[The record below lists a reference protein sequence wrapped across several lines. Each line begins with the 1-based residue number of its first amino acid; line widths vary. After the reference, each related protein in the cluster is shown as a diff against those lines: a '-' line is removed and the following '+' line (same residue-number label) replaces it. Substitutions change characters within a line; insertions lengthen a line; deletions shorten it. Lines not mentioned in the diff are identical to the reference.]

1 MPSFSKLLSVA
12 LVTLAATS
20 SVSGSGL
27 RVRDDCP
34 RGQEWNGREC
44 VHQPSADDCSRGQ
57 EWNGRECV
65 DKKVEPSADSCG
77 RDQEWN
83 GRECV
88 DKKVE
93 PSADSCGR
101 DKEWNGRACVD
112 KKVECGRG
120 QVDDGRGGCVDKK
133 VECGRGQVDDGRG
146 GCVDKVEKVE
156 CRIGQVLERG
166 KCVDKVEKVECRIG
180 QVLERG
186 KCVDIP
192 VVDTRKPGPPPAPAG
207 PTDEEIAEAVRVA
220 AMKKHTDK
228 VACNKKC
235 KSDHAKPVCAKGKA
249 GKACRKDKSWKDKKA
264 MCLAGCKA

>member
-83 GRECV
+83 GR
-88 DKKVE
+88 
-93 PSADSCGR
+93 
-101 DKEWNGRACVD
+101 ACVD
-112 KKVECGRG
+112 KKVECGRDQQLNRAG
-120 QVDDGRGGCVDKK
+120 DGC
-133 VECGRGQVDDGRG
+133 E
-146 GCVDKVEKVE
+146 
-156 CRIGQVLERG
+156 
-166 KCVDKVEKVECRIG
+166 
-180 QVLERG
+180 
-186 KCVDIP
+186 DIP
-192 VVDTRKPGPPPAPAG
+192 KPDVDTRVPDRTPAEPAG
-207 PTDEEIAEAVRVA
+207 PTDEEVAEAARVL

-249 GKACRKDKSWKDKKA
+249 GKDCRKDKSWKDKKA
-264 MCLAGCKA
+264 TCLAGCKA

>member
-12 LVTLAATS
+12 LVTFAATS

-27 RVRDDCP
+27 RVRDCP

-44 VHQPSADDCSRGQ
+44 VHLPSADDCSRGQ

-83 GRECV
+83 GR
-88 DKKVE
+88 
-93 PSADSCGR
+93 
-101 DKEWNGRACVD
+101 ACVD
-112 KKVECGRG
+112 KKVECGRGQVDDGRGGCVDEKVECRRG

-146 GCVDKVEKVE
+146 GCVDKVKKVE

-166 KCVDKVEKVECRIG
+166 KCVDKKVECGRDQQLNRAGDGCEDIP
-180 QVLERG
+180 
-186 KCVDIP
+186 KPDVDIRVP
-192 VVDTRKPGPPPAPAG
+192 DRTPAEPAG
-207 PTDEEIAEAVRVA
+207 PTDEEVAEAARVL

-264 MCLAGCKA
+264 TCLAGCKA